1 MRILYLNFDRG
12 IPVLGDK
19 GASVHVR
26 AMTSAL
32 VRLGHEV
39 TVLCSRLGGTN
50 APPQARLIELAPP
63 VMDAKGLETEAY
75 LSDLVNV
82 DLADPIVARELAVLA
97 HDRALPVRALSVL
110 VDMDWFPDIV
120 YERHALFHTAGVT
133 ISEALGAPRIVE
145 VNAPLTQEQELHR
158 GLALREIAQ
167 RREAYSWRMADLAV
181 AVSAEVRAHLTAS
194 GVDPTQ
200 AMVARNGVDTSLFNV
215 DPAQSA
221 QTRLRWGLGAGLI
234 VGFVGSFKAW
244 HGVDALVDAFARVH
258 AEFPEAR
265 LLAVGDGPAL
275 GACRARADALGI
287 GDATVFT
294 GALPHAE
301 IPRHLAAMDFTVAP
315 YAPDPDF
322 YFSPLKIVE
331 SLASGR
337 PVVAPRLGQ
346 IEALVEHNA
355 TGLLYAPGQNEQ
367 LVAAMARLARETA
380 FRSRLGSEARARM
393 RASWDWTQVASRIL
407 NRLQATPRLAEETR
421 A

>member
-12 IPVLGDK
+12 VPVLGDK

-39 TVLCSRLGGTN
+39 TMLCSRLGGTN
-50 APPQARLIELAPP
+50 APPRARLIELAPP
-63 VMDAKGLETEAY
+63 AINAKGLETEAF

-82 DLADPIVARELAVLA
+82 DLADPTVAREIGALA
-97 HDRALPVRALSVL
+97 HDRALPARALSIL
-110 VDMDWFPDIV
+110 DDMNWFPDIV
-120 YERHALFHTAGVT
+120 YERHALFHTAGAT
-133 ISEALGAPRIVE
+133 IAEALGVPRIVE
-145 VNAPLTQEQELHR
+145 VNAPLTQEQALHR
-158 GLALREIAQ
+158 GLVLREIAQ
-167 RREAYSWRMADLAV
+167 RREAHSWRVADLAV
-181 AVSAEVRAHLTAS
+181 AVSEEVRAHLLAC
-194 GVDPTQ
+194 GVDSAH
-200 AMVARNGVDTSLFNV
+200 AMVAQNGVDTSLFTA
-215 DPAQSA
+215 DPAEAA
-221 QTRLRWGLGAGLI
+221 QTRLRWGLGGGVV
-234 VGFVGSFKAW
+234 VGFIGSFKPW
-244 HGVDALVDAFARVH
+244 HGVETLVDAFARVH
-258 AEFPEAR
+258 AELPEAR

-275 GACRARADALGI
+275 GTCRARAAALGI
-287 GDATVFT
+287 TGAAMFT

-301 IPRHLAAMDFTVAP
+301 IPCHLAAMDFTVAP

-346 IEALVEHNA
+346 IEALVEHDV
-355 TGLLYAPGQNEQ
+355 TGLLYMPGQNEQ

-380 FRSRLGSEARARM
+380 LRIRLGAEARART

-407 NRLQATPRLAEETR
+407 NRLQTTSRLAEESR